1 MYYRTRTLFT
11 IMILFMRSVSSF
23 GLEVKE
29 MSSSQCHEECK
40 FLKTKE
46 VGGRVERNQSD
57 DRGSLCVVVS

>member
-1 MYYRTRTLFT
+1 MVLFT
-11 IMILFMRSVSSF
+11 RSVSLF

-29 MSSSQCHEECK
+29 VSSSQSHERNR